1 MRKVAILSCAIVLI
15 CQCGKGITDEQTVV
29 AKTTLSLS
37 SVQKINPSPSSDGQ
51 NEAAVNVTK
60 SSNSATTNAAKS
72 ANKTISETVKNNAAA
87 ALNPSK
93 TTEKEA
99 LKEKV
104 NILAQNDGEKKIAP
118 SMNESANKSEGKSL
132 VVINN

>member
-1 MRKVAILSCAIVLI
+1 MRKVAILICAIVLI
-15 CQCGKGITDEQTVV
+15 CQCGKGMTDEQTVV
-29 AKTTLSLS
+29 AKTTLTLS
-37 SVQKINPSPSSDGQ
+37 SVQKNNPSSADGQ

-60 SSNSATTNAAKS
+60 SPNISTTNAAKS
-72 ANKTISETVKNNAAA
+72 ENKTISETVKNNAAA
-87 ALNPSK
+87 APNPSK

>member
-1 MRKVAILSCAIVLI
+1 MRKVAILICAIVLI
-15 CQCGKGITDEQTVV
+15 CQCGKGMTDEQTVV
-29 AKTTLSLS
+29 AKTTLTLS
-37 SVQKINPSPSSDGQ
+37 SVQKNNPFSDGQ

-60 SSNSATTNAAKS
+60 SPNISTTNAAKS

-87 ALNPSK
+87 APNPSK

-118 SMNESANKSEGKSL
+118 SMNESANKSEGKKSL

>member
-1 MRKVAILSCAIVLI
+1 MRKVAILICAIVLI
-15 CQCGKGITDEQTVV
+15 CQCGKGMTDEQTVV

-37 SVQKINPSPSSDGQ
+37 SVQKNTPSSDGK

-60 SSNSATTNAAKS
+60 SPSISTTNAAKS
-72 ANKTISETVKNNAAA
+72 ANKTISETVKNNAVVPP
-87 ALNPSK
+87 NPPK

-118 SMNESANKSEGKSL
+118 SVNESNKSEGKSL